1 MMQLVGY
8 RMWAENPRSE
18 QIALADARHGI
29 ELAKR
34 EMIEG
39 ILEYTYRELSD
50 GDKRFLAA
58 MLPDS
63 QDSSL
68 AAISRRMGV
77 KSNYASQYKRR
88 PASPRASSANTA
100 KDTCASTC
108 RCFEIISS
116 RG

>member
-1 MMQLVGY
+1 
-8 RMWAENPRSE
+8 MWAENPRSE

-88 PASPRASSANTA
+88 LLAQGVIGEYSKGYVRFDMPVFRDYLEQRL
-100 KDTCASTC
+100 K
-108 RCFEIISS
+108 EEQE
-116 RG
+116 